1 MGGLRGSLALAA
13 VTVLG
18 CASVP
23 LTMSVPAS
31 PSPPSAS
38 AQRPPIGAATST
50 SARRA
55 PVAEL
60 TAPSW
65 GSIYS
70 RYFAPGTEG
79 DCGRSRACHAETM
92 VDATSAYTWL
102 AQRGYRRTVAARQP
116 NEFVPAMV
124 WRQHAPAR
132 NGERR
137 GNPRSRGMGRRR
149 RAERR
154 LSDVQHLRATAPS
167 APIAVGTPA
176 SSA

>member
-13 VTVLG
+13 ATVLG

-31 PSPPSAS
+31 PSPPIAA

-60 TAPSW
+60 TGPSW

-92 VDATSAYTWL
+92 ADAASAYAWL
-102 AQRGYRRTVAARQP
+102 AQWGYIAGAHSPLISPLNSCLRWFGGNMPPRGTANDEAIRDLAAWVAA
-116 NEFVPAMV
+116 
-124 WRQHAPAR
+124 
-132 NGERR
+132 G
-137 GNPRSRGMGRRR
+137 
-149 RAERR
+149 
-154 LSDVQHLRATAPS
+154 APS
-167 APIAVGTPA
+167 GD
-176 SSA
+176 